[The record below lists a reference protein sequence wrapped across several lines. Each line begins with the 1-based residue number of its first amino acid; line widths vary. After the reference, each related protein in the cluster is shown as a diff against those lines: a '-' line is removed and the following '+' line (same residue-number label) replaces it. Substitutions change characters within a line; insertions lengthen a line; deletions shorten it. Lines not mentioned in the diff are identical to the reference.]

1 MMVPETTR
9 SNKSVAVT
17 RTASDMV
24 FGIAGMFVRCKPS
37 NVDICGRQRVVTS
50 VREVINTLSE
60 GTEGNEVEPQDH
72 SGTSENK
79 KKSTGRRA
87 SKQERIREYRSTSV
101 VRAILLSIAL
111 ERPLAV

>member
-87 SKQERIREYRSTSV
+87 SKQERIRDRSTSV